1 MKGCFFI
8 DRTYDLRRSM
18 ITELLSSDSFR
29 NSGFNI
35 HINTSRKAFIEKWN
49 DISYSVDE
57 SDPLSVLASSLH
69 SLNWLPNEIL
79 FDGEQTDYSDI
90 RSLIKR
96 VGENAVLN
104 SIFCLPSS
112 TNLPLD
118 YGIEQIRPACESV
131 LRQPPHRPIRNGEQV
146 SWRKLL
152 PDDHWNS
159 IIIADGYI
167 LKDKTTIDRNLI
179 PIIDNGHSRTER
191 LQISIFTQSAK
202 GDRPLIW
209 NGSFNYL
216 KQRYPN
222 ASIEIVDVRNA
233 AREIHDRNIIT
244 NHYMIYVPGGC
255 DLLDA
260 SGRATK
266 RTSLACY
273 RLPLFFDMVADEF
286 HFLCESMNTYRKN
299 PLRLMSRPSNFQN
312 RIIF

>member
-8 DRTYDLRRSM
+8 DRTFDLRRSM

-29 NSGFNI
+29 NSGFTI
-35 HINTSRKAFIEKWN
+35 HINTTKEIFINKWN
-49 DISYSVDE
+49 DISYELDE

-90 RSLIKR
+90 RSLMKR

-104 SIFCLPSS
+104 SIFCLPST
-112 TNLPLD
+112 TNLPSD
-118 YGIEQIRPACESV
+118 YGIEQIRPACESI

-146 SWRKLL
+146 SWRNLL

-167 LKDKTTIDRNLI
+167 LKDKITIDRNLI
-179 PIIDNGHSRTER
+179 PILDKGHSRTER
-191 LQISIFTQSAK
+191 LQISIFTQFTK
-202 GDRPLIW
+202 GDRIVVW
-209 NGSFNYL
+209 SGAFNYL
-216 KQRYPN
+216 KQRYPK
-222 ASIEIVDVRNA
+222 ASIEIIDVRNA
-233 AREIHDRNIIT
+233 SREIHDRNIIT
-244 NHYMIYVPGGC
+244 NHYMLYVPGGC

-260 SGRATK
+260 NGHATK
-266 RTSLACY
+266 RTLLACY
-273 RLPLFFDMVADEF
+273 RLPLFFEMVSDEF
-286 HFLCESMNTYRKN
+286 IFLCQSMHSYRIS
-299 PLRLMSRPSNFQN
+299 PLKLLSKPTSFKN